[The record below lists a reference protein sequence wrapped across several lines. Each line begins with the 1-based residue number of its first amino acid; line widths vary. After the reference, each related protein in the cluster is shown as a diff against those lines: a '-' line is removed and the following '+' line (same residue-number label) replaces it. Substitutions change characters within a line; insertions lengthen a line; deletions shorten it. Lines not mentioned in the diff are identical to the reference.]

1 MPSYSP
7 LVYQTEL
14 TFSFFCFYQGL
25 NVQVKTKD
33 GAEIEGLFHAA
44 STSSDL
50 AIVLKL
56 ARKIQ
61 KSDEGTPQ
69 GDNKTNPNPA
79 VATMI
84 IQAKD
89 LVQVSAINVD
99 FEATTKPVAEKDSKS
114 IKLFRH
120 RHE

>member
-1 MPSYSP
+1 M
-7 LVYQTEL
+7 
-14 TFSFFCFYQGL
+14 
-25 NVQVKTKD
+25 
-33 GAEIEGLFHAA
+33 FHAA